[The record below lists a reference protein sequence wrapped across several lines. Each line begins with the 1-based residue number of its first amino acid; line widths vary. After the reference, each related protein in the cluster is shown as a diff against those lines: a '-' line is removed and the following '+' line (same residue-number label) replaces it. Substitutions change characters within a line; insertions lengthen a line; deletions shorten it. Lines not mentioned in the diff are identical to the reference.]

1 MWKEYNPSPLSKRT
15 GDCAIRAVAKAL
27 DVDWETAYVR
37 LSMSGF
43 AMADLP
49 NEASVIAATLRKN
62 GFYRAAIPNTCPDCY
77 TAEEFCEDNPE
88 GTFVLCFGSHMA
100 TVVDGDL
107 YDAWDS
113 SGMIPQWV
121 WYEKDNPPKGEDD
134 E

>member
-1 MWKEYNPSPLSKRT
+1 MWKEYNPSPLSKHT
-15 GDCAIRAVAKAL
+15 GDCAVRAVAKAL
-27 DVDWETAYVR
+27 DTDWETAYVR
-37 LSMSGF
+37 LAMNGF

-49 NEASVIAATLRKN
+49 NEASVVAATLRKN

-121 WYEKDNPPKGEDD
+121 WYENDNPPTGEDD